1 MILRKAG
8 FFAVL
13 FGLIVLLVPA
23 TAAFAEQP
31 FLQPPPGAAPNQVER
46 QQTQPLNNSPVWR
59 DVRSGDPGITQVQG
73 IETGVLVQSQGE
85 TWRAIRNGPI
95 TLYGGLLLL
104 VVPFAILLF
113 YFWKGPLTTHDSLTG
128 REIERFDLWD
138 RTIHWATAISFVIL
152 AISGIVLLF
161 GKHIVLPIF
170 GYTLFSWL
178 AIASKNLH
186 NFVGPLFIFCSIVM
200 FVTFVKS
207 NLWRTHDWVWVKKLG
222 GLISKEHVPSGRN
235 NAGSKAWFWGGVVL
249 LGIIVSISGLILNF
263 PNFEQG
269 RSTMQYASIVHAVVA
284 ILYMAGSLGHIY
296 MGTIGMEGAFK
307 SMKTGY
313 VDETWAKEH
322 HQYWYEELKA
332 GHKAPADNKAPP
344 RRAQP
349 QQS

>member
-1 MILRKAG
+1 MTLRKARNL
-8 FFAVL
+8 VL
-13 FGLIVLLVPA
+13 ALLTCSTLWNVESVRA
-23 TAAFAEQP
+23 DQP
-31 FLQPPPGAAPNQVER
+31 YVDNPPREAPLQVQRE
-46 QQTQPLNNSPVWR
+46 QTQPLNNAPVWR
-59 DVRSGDPGITQVQG
+59 DVRSGEPGITQVQG

-95 TLYGGLLLL
+95 TFYGGILLL
-104 VVPFAILLF
+104 VVPLAILLF
-113 YFWKGPLTTHDSLTG
+113 YYWKGPLTTHDALTG

-138 RTIHWATAISFVIL
+138 RTVHWATAISFVIL
-152 AISGIVLLF
+152 AITGIILLF
-161 GKHIVLPIF
+161 GKYFVLPVF

-200 FVTFVKS
+200 FFTFIKA
-207 NLWRTHDWVWVKKLG
+207 NLWRTYDWVWVKKLG

-235 NAGSKAWFWGGVVL
+235 NAGSKAWFWGGVVF
-249 LGIIVSISGLILNF
+249 LGLIVSISGLILNF

-269 RSTMQYASIVHAVVA
+269 RSTMQYANIVHAVVA

-322 HQYWYEELKA
+322 HQYWYEEVRD
-332 GHKAPADNKAPP
+332 GHRAPADDSASA
-344 RRAQP
+344 RRTQP
-349 QQS
+349 QH